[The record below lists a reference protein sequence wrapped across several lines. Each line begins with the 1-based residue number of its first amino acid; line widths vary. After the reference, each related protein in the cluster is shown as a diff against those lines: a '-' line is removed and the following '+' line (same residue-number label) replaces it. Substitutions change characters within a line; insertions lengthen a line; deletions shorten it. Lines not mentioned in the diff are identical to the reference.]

1 MTVLAA
7 TLMLTIVPYS
17 PPAETH
23 VDLIELNHVYDTDD
37 GHITFD
43 QWIFWDWWPARRRY
57 VCVAWRHYRADDQLL
72 HGRLWVLVRHEQ
84 GVMRVSADSVIET
97 WTPNDPE
104 LDDRERFAPSLR
116 RGLRFQ
122 R

>member
-1 MTVLAA
+1 
-7 TLMLTIVPYS
+7 MLTIVPYS

-57 VCVAWRHYRADDQLL
+57 VCVAWRHYSQKDYLL
-72 HGRLWVLVRHEQ
+72 PGMVWTLIRHER
-84 GVMRVSADSVIET
+84 GVMRVTADAVMET
-97 WTPNDPE
+97 WTPTDPE
-104 LDDRERFAPSLR
+104 VDDRELLDPSLR
-116 RGLRFQ
+116 RGLRC
-122 R
+122 RK